1 MEEVATPVEKT
12 ELLPKQTL
20 GTQLSFHRS
29 VTPSATMGAK

>member
-12 ELLPKQTL
+12 ELLPKQAL

-29 VTPSATMGAK
+29 VTPSANMGAK